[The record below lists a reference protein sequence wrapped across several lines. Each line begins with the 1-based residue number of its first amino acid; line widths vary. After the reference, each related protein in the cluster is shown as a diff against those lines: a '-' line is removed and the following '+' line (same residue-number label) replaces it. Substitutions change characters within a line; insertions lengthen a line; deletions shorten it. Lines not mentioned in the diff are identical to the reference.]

1 MLTLVLCKSVNSPIT
16 PEGSGA
22 APFGLGSVTKTICKF
37 TQEES
42 HSLVIKIIGKQNLAL
57 AMDADAS
64 LSHGLGAIEVNLV

>member
-1 MLTLVLCKSVNSPIT
+1 M
-16 PEGSGA
+16 
-22 APFGLGSVTKTICKF
+22 APFGLGSATKTICKF